1 MAEIEK
7 HLEQAEKYLQKGKS
21 EAALREYLQVLQ
33 VSPEHE
39 MANQAA
45 ASLFQALGRG
55 GEAVRLWGNL
65 FERYA
70 AQGQTAAAM
79 AAYRKLAEV
88 APPPPERILMLARLL
103 ESESPKEA
111 VEQINRDATS
121 AWMLAGRNREAL
133 EAWEGVVRLARSVVN
148 LRQLGELAV
157 KAGDVQYAA
166 TAFLQAGALASQD
179 TAQAALVRELY
190 QLAYELDRSNVATA
204 VTYAQFLLQPDDS
217 GDAPRVVELLR
228 PFSAGS
234 EATPE
239 SRALYGR
246 ALLASGQTSAAEP
259 FLWELFEQ
267 EPGQNGRPAEN
278 SGVPCWPP
286 VRARRRS
293 AWRAAWR
300 KCEGRPGSCAK
311 RLCNWKN

>member
-111 VEQINRDATS
+111 VERYRDATS

-133 EAWEGVVRLARSVVN
+133 EAWEESCGWRGRWRTCGN
-148 LRQLGELAV
+148 W
-157 KAGDVQYAA
+157 
-166 TAFLQAGALASQD
+166 ASWPSR
-179 TAQAALVRELY
+179 RE
-190 QLAYELDRSNVATA
+190 
-204 VTYAQFLLQPDDS
+204 
-217 GDAPRVVELLR
+217 
-228 PFSAGS
+228 
-234 EATPE
+234 
-239 SRALYGR
+239 RALR
-246 ALLASGQTSAAEP
+246 RHRFSSGGS
-259 FLWELFEQ
+259 
-267 EPGQNGRPAEN
+267 PGFPGHGA
-278 SGVPCWPP
+278 
-286 VRARRRS
+286 
-293 AWRAAWR
+293 
-300 KCEGRPGSCAK
+300 GRPGRGTVPAGLLAGSQQC
-311 RLCNWKN
+311 RYRSDLCTISVAARRFGRCSARGRVAAAILGGERGHPG